1 MGSLVEC
8 LSPAWRI
15 KPQAGSSGG
24 STAAVFF
31 IVFFV
36 VRRLRQS
43 LTFYLRVVVNVF
55 FHATPPLEVRENTRR
70 GAFSEENPPLLTLEL
85 NDPKTHR
92 RENKETKLIAD

>member
-15 KPQAGSSGG
+15 KPQPGSSGG

-36 VRRLRQS
+36 VRRQS
-43 LTFYLRVVVNVF
+43 LTFYLRTVVDLF
-55 FHATPPLEVRENTRR
+55 FHTTPPLEVRENTAG

-85 NDPKTHR
+85 NEPKTHR
-92 RENKETKLIAD
+92 RENKETKLISD

>member
-43 LTFYLRVVVNVF
+43 FTFYLRVVVNVF
-55 FHATPPLEVRENTRR
+55 FHTTSPLEVREHRR
-70 GAFSEENPPLLTLEL
+70 GAFSEESHPLLTLEL
-85 NDPKTHR
+85 KRPKDASL
-92 RENKETKLIAD
+92 RE